1 MDKRLVPGELLLIPE
16 MITGSK
22 SLVFC
27 KVEHAPIGMMA
38 CPSQEKLNAM
48 KDDNLRNENLIK
60 GFCIERYFERLPGFI
75 DVTVLT
81 EA

>member
-1 MDKRLVPGELLLIPE
+1 
-16 MITGSK
+16 
-22 SLVFC
+22 
-27 KVEHAPIGMMA
+27 
-38 CPSQEKLNAM
+38 M

-81 EA
+81 ETQIGKNGEQTTALINEPEPIAVPLC